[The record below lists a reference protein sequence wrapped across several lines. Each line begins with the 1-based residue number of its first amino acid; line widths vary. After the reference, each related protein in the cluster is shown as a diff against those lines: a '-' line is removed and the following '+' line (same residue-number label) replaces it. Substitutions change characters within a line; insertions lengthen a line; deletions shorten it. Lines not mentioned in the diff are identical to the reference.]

1 MRRVLFVTALLVAVT
16 SPVAAQSRAPS
27 RPKLP
32 PQTDTCDAWVY
43 YQYGIAQLSRDPEDA
58 AAAFYWAERLSPN
71 TALAYYGERIALLMA
86 DPFILRHYVEGE
98 RSALQSKDVRRIDSL
113 QMRAMALDPFFPQRL
128 DEELIVAY
136 YNNRVR
142 DNLRQQGEMSVSD
155 PEIDAYV
162 RTELKDVRGY
172 LRAWLTTARG
182 NYRDAADLWGIEAR
196 NDRKNTELRAEWA
209 EALFLANE
217 KDSARVVLDSALTAA
232 RRSDAQKMKYVY
244 NSKAVWEYELG
255 QIHELQGHD
264 SLARDAYQT
273 ALVEDLSYH
282 PAHTRLAYV
291 ALRAR
296 DTTTAVTELERAV
309 VIRDNDYSARL
320 LLGTLHASRHAYD
333 SAAAQLQRAI
343 EIEPW
348 VAGPHLV
355 LGDVRRDAGDRDGA
369 VAEYRRFLALA
380 ALNDADQA
388 TARQRLTALGAQA
401 P

>member
-1 MRRVLFVTALLVAVT
+1 MRTATLTIALMIAVAGTAL
-16 SPVAAQSRAPS
+16 AQRAPR
-27 RPKLP
+27 RPTLP
-32 PQTDTCDAWVY
+32 PLSDTCDAWVY
-43 YQYGIAQLSRDPEDA
+43 YQYGIAELSRDPEDA
-58 AAAFYWAERLSPN
+58 AAAFYWAQRLSPN

-86 DPFILRHYVEGE
+86 DPFILRHYVEGD

-113 QMRAMALDPFFPQRL
+113 QMRAMALDPFSPRRL
-128 DEELIVAY
+128 DEELIVSY

-155 PEIDAYV
+155 PDIDAYV
-162 RTELKDVRGY
+162 RSELKDVKGY
-172 LRAWLTTARG
+172 LRAWLTSARG
-182 NYRDAADLWGIEAR
+182 NYRDAADLWAIEAR

-209 EALFLANE
+209 QALFLADA
-217 KDSARVVLDSALTAA
+217 KDSARVVLDSALAAA

-255 QIHELQGHD
+255 RIYELQGND
-264 SLARDAYQT
+264 SAARNAYQQ
-273 ALVEDLSYH
+273 ALIEDLSYH

-291 ALRAR
+291 ALRAH

-309 VIRDNDYSARL
+309 VIRDVDYSARL

-333 SAAAQLQRAI
+333 SAAAQLRRAI

-348 VAGPHLV
+348 VASPHLV

-388 TARQRLTALGAQA
+388 TARQRLSALGAQA
-401 P
+401 Q